1 MNTTPVR
8 PYILQTRGR
17 IWDLSRPQIMGI
29 LNITDDS
36 FYADSRMDIDGAVAK
51 AGQMLE
57 EGAAILDIGGQ
68 STRPG
73 STGITAEE
81 ELKRVIPVITQLT
94 RTYPEALISIDT
106 YYGKVAQ
113 QAVEAGAHCINDVS
127 AGSMDPEMWP
137 AVAAAQVPY
146 VLMHMQGEPGSM
158 QKNPQYTHVTRD
170 VFAFL
175 SEKMHALR
183 ALGVKDILIDPGFGF
198 GKLPEHNYQLMRELN
213 VLHGLD
219 APILVGVSRKKMIQQ
234 LTGTDA
240 AGALNG
246 TTAMHMLALVRG
258 ARVLRVHDVRA
269 AYEAIKV
276 FEAIEG

>member
-1 MNTTPVR
+1 MNTTAVR

-17 IWDLSRPQIMGI
+17 LWDLSRPQIMGI

-36 FYADSRMDIDGAVAK
+36 FYADSRMDVARAVDR

-57 EGAAILDIGGQ
+57 EGATVLDIGGQ

-73 STGITAEE
+73 STRIGVDE
-81 ELKRVIPVITQLT
+81 ELQRVIPVLEELV
-94 RTYPEALISIDT
+94 RNYPQALISVDT

-113 QAVEAGAHCINDVS
+113 HAVEAGAHCINDVS
-127 AGSMDPEMWP
+127 AGSMDPDMWP
-137 AVAAAQVPY
+137 SVAAAQVPY
-146 VLMHMQGEPGSM
+146 VLMHMQGEPSTM
-158 QKNPQYTHVTRD
+158 QKNPQYAHVTRD

-213 VLHGLD
+213 VLQGLD
-219 APILVGVSRKKMIQQ
+219 APILVGVSRKKMIQH

-240 AGALNG
+240 AGALHG

-276 FEAIEG
+276 FEAIGA